1 MFSHIL
7 LAAVFE
13 TVEQFSQAF
22 VYDISVHNFHP
33 LQDLAKNDLNSQL
46 VPIGMVG
53 SFAAY
58 MLAIQP
64 AGNHGG
70 NKEL

>member
-33 LQDLAKNDLNSQL
+33 FSRDSVHPSLAMVEALARANQHLRLQTR
-46 VPIGMVG
+46 
-53 SFAAY
+53 
-58 MLAIQP
+58 
-64 AGNHGG
+64 
-70 NKEL
+70 